1 MEKGDIQK
9 FVEQQLK
16 IAEDTKDVS
25 ELDSLEKVELIM
37 MSEKEFSIFIPD
49 EEVDNTWNT
58 EDVVNYLYEK
68 INKK

>member
-1 MEKGDIQK
+1 MEKAEIRK
-9 FVEQQLK
+9 FIKEQLDS
-16 IAEDTKDVS
+16 AEYTEDVS

-37 MSEKEFSIFIPD
+37 MCEKEFSIFIPD

-58 EDVVNYLYEK
+58 EDVVNFLYEK

>member
-1 MEKGDIQK
+1 MEKAEIRK
-9 FVEQQLK
+9 FIKEQLDS
-16 IAEDTKDVS
+16 AEYTEDVS